1 MCLNILY
8 SLVIFFQIFF
18 RLDFKMFRNIVLV
31 SIVQIGVLTFL
42 IDTTP
47 YLLTG
52 KEDLNELC
60 SIHTSL
66 ISSNVTTSVLSA
78 NQASERPCP
87 SCLRQTYQDAMCK
100 RCKQA
105 TRNFR
110 TNFLLQEFCAGRA
123 YQYILMFACLVV
135 TLVNSIPYLSP
146 RRDRRLIPLRF
157 EYTLKVVV
165 NDKKIGTLWNVLWYS
180 YD

>member
-1 MCLNILY
+1 
-8 SLVIFFQIFF
+8 
-18 RLDFKMFRNIVLV
+18 MFRNIVLV
-31 SIVQIGVLTFL
+31 SIAQIGILTFL
-42 IDTTP
+42 IDITP

-52 KEDLNELC
+52 KDNLNELC

-66 ISSNVTTSVLSA
+66 ISSNVTTSLLSA
-78 NQASERPCP
+78 NQTSERPCP
-87 SCLRQTYQDAMCK
+87 SCLRQTYQDVMCK

-105 TRNFR
+105 TRNAR
-110 TNFLLQEFCAGRA
+110 KNFLLQEFCAGRA

-146 RRDRRLIPLRF
+146 RRDSRLLPMRF

-165 NDKKIGTLWNVLWYS
+165 NDKKIGTLWNVL
-180 YD
+180 